1 MRCGIVV
8 NVTGPP
14 PTIDRRYHDAVIV
27 GLDNVVDKATRVH
40 AAAWTKFLDD
50 YLTRRPQR
58 TGEDHCP
65 LTHDDYRRFLAGKP
79 DSVADFLAARGIRL
93 PPGSRLISPT
103 TPCTGCKTSSARHSC
118 NC

>member
-79 DSVADFLAARGIRL
+79 DGVAELLGRPRNQAAAGL
-93 PPGSRLISPT
+93 PD
-103 TPCTGCKTSSARHSC
+103 
-118 NC
+118 